1 MTIPGGWTGKCP
13 DCQYLPCRCRRRP
26 DQLEGDERLAY
37 SVGSMAGQLTL
48 VAKELQGGC
57 LDADERGGVA
67 DMLADLI
74 RGLRAA
80 DVTGGVETA
89 AMLLHSRLH
98 PGNGKACNG
107 CRTLV
112 HAVLA
117 LTGGPRDAT
126 S

>member
-1 MTIPGGWTGKCP
+1 MVTP
-13 DCQYLPCRCRRRP
+13 DKLT
-26 DQLEGDERLAY
+26 GDERLAY
-37 SVGSMAGQLTL
+37 SVAAVAGQLTL
-48 VAKELQGGC
+48 VAEELQSGY
-57 LDADERGGVA
+57 LDASERDAVA

-74 RGLRAA
+74 RGLRTA
-80 DVTGGVETA
+80 DTRGGVETA

-98 PGNGKACNG
+98 PGNGTCCDA

-117 LTGGPRDAT
+117 LTGGRRDAA